1 MSIDYTN
8 CATQATG
15 EFTEMP
21 SNLIS
26 ADFKTKNSSSP
37 YLWRTIQTQ
46 APYGNSGSYT
56 VLTNECQL
64 QFDIPN
70 DIGAPVLLFYRLTKF
85 YQNHRRYVK
94 SLDQDQLQGTFRS
107 NDSIAS
113 SNCDPL
119 TRGPDGRAYYPCGLI
134 ANSMFNDTFF
144 SPQLL
149 NPQGSNSNTT
159 YMMTNSS
166 IAWSSD
172 AALYKQAPY
181 TVDQVV
187 PPPDWQLR
195 YPYGYTD
202 DFPIPDISK
211 WQEFQVWLR
220 TAGLPTFSKL
230 ALRSDDQAM
239 PQGTYQMS
247 IYDCMF
253 FQTACTLGH
262 VTNMLLAQT
271 FQSQSMAGRRRSSF
285 PHGRSL
291 VARTISLVLRI

>member
-1 MSIDYTN
+1 
-8 CATQATG
+8 
-15 EFTEMP
+15 MP
-21 SNLIS
+21 SNLIY
-26 ADFKTKNSSSP
+26 ANFKTKNSSSP

-46 APYGNSGSYT
+46 APIGISGSLSIDT
-56 VLTNECQL
+56 TECQL

-107 NDSIAS
+107 NASIAS

-119 TRGPDGRAYYPCGLI
+119 TLGPDGRAYYPCGLI

-144 SPQLL
+144 SPTLL
-149 NPQGSNSNTT
+149 NAAGSSDSNTT

-172 AALYKQAPY
+172 SALYKQAPY
-181 TVDQVV
+181 TPDQVV
-187 PPPDWQLR
+187 PPPDWALR
-195 YPYGYTD
+195 YPNGYNE
-202 DFPIPDISK
+202 DFPIPDIST
-211 WQEFQVWLR
+211 WQELQVWLR

-230 ALRSDDQAM
+230 ALRSDNQAM
-239 PQGTYQMS
+239 GQGTYQMS

-253 FQTACTLGH
+253 PIQRRVLWNH
-262 VTNMLLAQT
+262 TNILSAQT
-271 FQSQSMAGRRRSSF
+271 FQSRNMVVPRRFSSPHERSSA
-285 PHGRSL
+285 
-291 VARTISLVLRI
+291 ARTTSLVLRT